1 MGIKF
6 YKLLDLLNRKGI
18 NKEELRKRTNISS
31 STMAKLSK
39 NEYVSLKVIESIC
52 KELNCQP
59 GDIMEYISEGDKKAR
74 D

>member
-18 NKEELRKRTNISS
+18 SKEELRKKTNISS
-31 STMAKLSK
+31 STMAKISK

-59 GDIMEYISEGDKKAR
+59 GDIMEYIREDNK
-74 D
+74 

>member
-59 GDIMEYISEGDKKAR
+59 GDIMEYILEEDKKAR

>member
-31 STMAKLSK
+31 STMAKISK

-52 KELNCQP
+52 RELNCQP
-59 GDIMEYISEGDKKAR
+59 GDIMEYISEEDKKS
-74 D
+74 

>member
-31 STMAKLSK
+31 STMAKLTK
-39 NEYVSLKVIESIC
+39 KEYVSLKEI
-52 KELNCQP
+52 
-59 GDIMEYISEGDKKAR
+59 
-74 D
+74 